1 MDIIEMIK
9 YSVPALIVF
18 FTAFFMM
25 RYYMQKEARERKV
38 DLVIRN
44 QQTITPLRLQAYERL
59 ALFLERINPESM
71 LMRVNQPGMNSQQ
84 LQSQLLAT
92 IRAEF
97 EHNLSQQIYIT
108 PQAWE
113 VVKNAK
119 NNTIKLI
126 NTSADK
132 VKPNAPAMELNR
144 HILEKVIETEAA
156 PSQAALE
163 FLKKEVST
171 FF

>member
-1 MDIIEMIK
+1 MDVAEILK
-9 YSVPALIVF
+9 YTLPALIVF
-18 FTAFFMM
+18 LTAVFMM
-25 RYYMQKEARERKV
+25 RYYMNKEIRERKT

-44 QQTITPLRLQAYERL
+44 QQTITPLRLQAYERM
-59 ALFLERINPESM
+59 ALFLERITPESL
-71 LMRVNQPGMNSQQ
+71 LMRVNQPGLTSQQ
-84 LQSQLLAT
+84 LQSQLLT
-92 IRAEF
+92 IIRAEF

-108 PQAWE
+108 AQAWE

-126 NTSADK
+126 NTSAGK
-132 VKPNAPAMELNR
+132 IKAGAPALELSKL
-144 HILEKVIETEAA
+144 ILERVMETEAA

-163 FLKKEVST
+163 FLKKEVAT